1 MKGLRRPLTS
11 RGFICGPDQQNGA
24 AFNVTVPAD
33 FPCYYDVVGKD
44 YSRNKSVKTLT
55 QLRNYLEGALALART
70 GGAYRTDAEYKDARA
85 SQIALRA
92 NQRVKT
98 SRFTGVCREIA
109 GMWHASIS
117 VRGTKVHLGA
127 FDDEEDAARAYD
139 AARVKYRDEQTI
151 NFPGEAPLA
160 SVLAALPDL
169 PSPPPPPPPAQTAPA
184 PPPPGAPRRSGRVPA
199 PRVIVDR
206 CVTCNLAPPMATF
219 SRSLTG
225 YRRKTCD
232 TCRAE
237 NEAAAA
243 REDEAWKAA
252 GVPADLPA
260 LRKAYAREQA
270 AKKLRPR
277 RPSSAPPEIAP

>member
-1 MKGLRRPLTS
+1 MQCS
-11 RGFICGPDQQNGA
+11 ICLDDLDASGP
-24 AFNVTVPAD
+24 T
-33 FPCYYDVVGKD
+33 
-44 YSRNKSVKTLT
+44 
-55 QLRNYLEGALALART
+55 
-70 GGAYRTDAEYKDARA
+70 
-85 SQIALRA
+85 
-92 NQRVKT
+92 
-98 SRFTGVCREIA
+98 
-109 GMWHASIS
+109 
-117 VRGTKVHLGA
+117 
-127 FDDEEDAARAYD
+127 
-139 AARVKYRDEQTI
+139 
-151 NFPGEAPLA
+151 LA
-160 SVLAALPDL
+160 S
-169 PSPPPPPPPAQTAPA
+169 APA
-184 PPPPGAPRRSGRVPA
+184 PPTPGAPRRSGRVPA

-270 AKKLRPR
+270 AKKQRV
-277 RPSSAPPEIAP
+277 